1 MTASA
6 HERPGHLPGQQGYAL
21 EARGLSKAFQI
32 PVLDDLSLGVW
43 PGELVCLL
51 GPNGCGKTTL
61 LRAIAGLEPLAAGE
75 VRLGGRALGRVPAHR
90 RRIAVVFQEPRL
102 LPHLSVADNV
112 ALPLRA
118 AGVGR
123 AERARRARE
132 RLEEVGLGGFLERRL
147 PGLSGGEQQ
156 RVALAR
162 ALCAEP
168 DLLLLDEPLAALDPN
183 RREDLRRLIARLQSE
198 RALTTLIVTHDRAE
212 AAELGERVALMLE
225 GRIVQHDEPR
235 ALFERPVSAAVAR
248 FFGVANLLRG
258 TVRGGRLAWGGG
270 AVPVPVGDGAAT
282 LAIRPEHV
290 GLDPGS
296 GLRGVVVE
304 AVYAGTAVKL
314 VLDCDGHRLEAH
326 VPPGEAPAAGELVG
340 VALPL
345 EHLWPLPE
353 LTASAAPAR
362 SAEQPR
368 P

>member
-1 MTASA
+1 MGAACWSVP
-6 HERPGHLPGQQGYAL
+6 PGA
-21 EARGLSKAFQI
+21 
-32 PVLDDLSLGVW
+32 
-43 PGELVCLL
+43 
-51 GPNGCGKTTL
+51 GKTTL
-61 LRAIAGLEPLAAGE
+61 LRAIAGLEPLAGGSI
-75 VRLGGRALGRVPAHR
+75 RLGDRDLGGVPPHR

-123 AERARRARE
+123 AARTAQARE
-132 RLEEVGLGGFLERRL
+132 RLEEVGLGGFLDRRL

-162 ALCAEP
+162 ALCGDP

-198 RALTTLIVTHDRAE
+198 RALTTLIVTHDRGE

-258 TVRGGRLAWGGG
+258 TVRDGRLSWGGG
-270 AVPVPVGDGAAT
+270 VLAVPVGDGAAT

-296 GLRGVVVE
+296 ALRGRVVE

-326 VPPGEAPAAGELVG
+326 VPPGAAPAAGEVVG
-340 VALPL
+340 LELPL

-353 LTASAAPAR
+353 VTAPGAPAR
-362 SAEQPR
+362 SAEPPR